1 MPAPRKPEG
10 QRVRRNLPTSKLQL
24 PLDGYDGPIPDWP
37 FGELDTEL
45 HAIWWE
51 KLWRTPQAKSWVRMH
66 IEDVIARY
74 VDVAVAL
81 RYEHKATV
89 ASAQMHAELRQLEDR
104 LGRNPRAMRSLD
116 WEIADDEMPEAPVAQ
131 IARRRLKAVDPDGA
145 A

>member
-1 MPAPRKPEG
+1 VPAPRKPEG
-10 QRVRRNLPTSKLQL
+10 TRIRRNLPSAKLPL
-24 PLDGYDGPIPDWP
+24 PLDGYDGPIPEWS
-37 FGELDTEL
+37 FGEAATDFHQIL
-45 HAIWWE
+45 WE
-51 KLWRTPQAKSWVRMH
+51 KLWRTPQAKVWVRMH

-104 LGRNPRAMRSLD
+104 LGRNPRAMKSLD
-116 WEIADDEMPEAPVAQ
+116 WEIADDEMPEAPMNPVSR
-131 IARRRLKAVDPDGA
+131 IRLKAVDPDGA